1 MGVPIAPMGRV
12 VDQFRIR
19 FRRAV
24 RWAAAVVVI
33 AMLLDSAWTPVQAAS
48 KKDPSR
54 VDPALLAAAKASP
67 NSYFD
72 VIVVATS
79 QKTRLAPHAKADT
92 ADRAGKAVKRL
103 GATPRRGLGIVG
115 GASAKVRGSTIL
127 GLANDKD
134 VAYVYADTRL
144 IARFDPQVNAPLV
157 TEPGQ
162 REVNAPDA
170 WAQYGVTGRGV
181 GVAVVDS
188 GIYAHPDLAGRV
200 VAAIDFTTA
209 NPTVSTSPLG
219 DPGGHGT
226 HVAGLV
232 GGDGSAS
239 GGAFAG
245 VAPGA
250 NLIDVRVIDG
260 NGSSSVSTVLAGLQ
274 WVLANRATYN
284 IRVVNLSLGAAEQT
298 SYTQSPLSAAVE
310 VLYFAGINVIVSAGN
325 NGPGGGTIAVPGDD
339 PFVIT
344 VGGVD
349 DNGTNGVDDDSSASW
364 SSCGPTTYDGL
375 AKPDLAAPG
384 RHMVSLRSPG
394 SALDRLLPEREVTAP
409 GAATADYFMLSGTSM
424 AAPLVAG
431 TVALMLERDP
441 SLTPRQVKQ
450 RLVSTVTPLSF
461 GTTLTRGAGLVNAL
475 AAVGS
480 TDTTSWSDTSRVSD
494 GFARIVFPLIDGQPL
509 VWDDLTLNGG
519 VDPNGVSWSNITW
532 ENITWENI
540 TWENISW
547 ENITWDNITWESVGQ
562 QNVTWETSFEPLSG
576 GAGWVPLN

>member
-1 MGVPIAPMGRV
+1 V
-12 VDQFRIR
+12 VDQRRIR

-33 AMLLDSAWTPVQAAS
+33 AMLLDSAWTPSQAATP
-48 KKDPSR
+48 KEPNR

-79 QKTRLAPHAKADT
+79 QKARLAPHAKTDT

-103 GATPRRGLGIVG
+103 GGTPRRALGIVG
-115 GASAKVRGSTIL
+115 GASAKVRGATIL
-127 GLANDKD
+127 GLAIDKD
-134 VAYVYADTRL
+134 VAFVYPDARL
-144 IARFDPQVNAPLV
+144 ISRFDPQVNASLV
-157 TEPGQ
+157 TVPGQ
-162 REVNAPDA
+162 REVHAPDA
-170 WAQYGVTGRGV
+170 WSQYGVTGRGV
-181 GVAVVDS
+181 GVAIVDS

-200 VAAIDFTTA
+200 LAAIDFTTA

-226 HVAGLV
+226 HVGGLV
-232 GGDGSAS
+232 AGDGSVS

-250 NLIDVRVIDG
+250 DLVDVRVIDE
-260 NGSSSVSTVLAGLQ
+260 NGASSVSMVLAGLQ
-274 WVLANRATYN
+274 WILANRATYH
-284 IRVVNLSLGAAEQT
+284 IRVVNLSLGATEQT

-310 VLYFAGINVIVSAGN
+310 VLFFAGINVIVSAGN
-325 NGPGGGTIAVPGDD
+325 SGPGGGTIATPGDD

-344 VGGVD
+344 VGAVD
-349 DNGTNGVDDDSSASW
+349 DNGSNGVEDDSAASW

-431 TVALMLERDP
+431 TVALMLEREP

-475 AAVGS
+475 SAVGS
-480 TDTTSWSDTSRVSD
+480 TDTTRWSDTSRVSD
-494 GFARIVFPLIDGQPL
+494 GFARLVFPLIYGQPL
-509 VWDDLTLNGG
+509 VWDDPSFNGG
-519 VDPNGVSWSNITW
+519 VDSNGIRWGDITWDDITWDSITW
-532 ENITWENI
+532 ED
-540 TWENISW
+540 
-547 ENITWDNITWESVGQ
+547 ITWDDITWDGITWESVAAQ
-562 QNVTWETSFEPLSG
+562 DITWDTTFEPLSSS